1 MMKIKET
8 EMMKIKEE
16 EEEDGEEEEEVPK
29 YRGIKAMPFIIGN
42 ETFEKLGAIGTLS
55 NLLVYLTTVFHLTH
69 ISAANLLNVFNGTT
83 NFATIL
89 GAFICDTYLGRYT
102 TLALSTLNSFLG
114 LLLISLTAAIKK
126 LHPPACGGGGEC
138 AKPTTGQMGFLLCGF
153 AMLIVGAAGIRPC
166 NLAFGADQF
175 NPKTESGKRGINSF
189 FNWYFF
195 TLTFA
200 QMVSVTLVVY
210 IQSEVSW
217 SVGLGIPAAFMFFSG
232 ALFFSGDRMYVKVKP
247 EGSPLTGIV
256 QVLVVAAKNRK
267 MKLPDQPSLSLF
279 NNYTPAKSLNSK
291 LPYTSQF
298 RFLDKAA
305 IACEDDTKKA
315 EDGGWGGANPWR
327 LCSLQQVEETKC
339 VLRVV
344 PFWAAAIL
352 YHVAMAQQQQYVVF
366 QALQSDRHLGPNFQ
380 IPAATYTIFSMLAL
394 TLFVPLYDRFL
405 VPFLRRYTRKE
416 EGITLLQRLGIG
428 IVLSVL
434 ASFVSAF
441 VEQRRRRD
449 AHASGGSIS
458 SMSALWLVPQLSLA
472 GLSEAFTSI
481 GLVEF
486 YYKQFPENMKSVGGS
501 FFFLGM
507 GASSYLNSFLI
518 SIVHRTTE
526 SAKTGNWLPEDLNKG
541 RLDYFYFLVTGLG
554 VINMAYFL
562 ACSSWYQY
570 KEGTGGEIKET
581 EMEPKSVENKLAV

>member
-1 MMKIKET
+1 MEDHTHGRESNEKIAAMNGHDEP
-8 EMMKIKEE
+8 E
-16 EEEDGEEEEEVPK
+16 PN

-55 NLLVYLTTVFHLTH
+55 NLLVYLTTVFHLKH
-69 ISAANLLNVFNGTT
+69 ITAANLLNIFNGTT

-102 TLALSTLNSFLG
+102 TLGISTVNSFLG
-114 LLLISLTAAIKK
+114 LLLISLTAVFKK
-126 LHPPACGGGGEC
+126 LHPPACSTEGKCVG
-138 AKPTTGQMGFLLCGF
+138 PTAGQMAFLLCGF
-153 AMLIVGAAGIRPC
+153 GMLIVGAAGIRPC

-217 SVGLGIPAAFMFFSG
+217 SIGLGIPAIFMAVSG
-232 ALFFSGDRMYVKVKP
+232 SLFFLGDRMYVKVKP

-256 QVLVVAAKNRK
+256 QVLVVALKKRRL
-267 MKLPDQPSLSLF
+267 KLPEEPSLSLF
-279 NNYTPAKSLNSK
+279 NYSPPKSINSK
-291 LPYTSQF
+291 LSYTNQL

-305 IACEDDTKKA
+305 IMTGEDKLKV
-315 EDGGWGGANPWR
+315 EGSSANPWR
-327 LCSLQQVEETKC
+327 LCSLQQVEEAKC
-339 VLRVV
+339 VFRVI
-344 PFWAAAIL
+344 PIWASAIL
-352 YHVAMAQQQQYVVF
+352 FHIALSQQSQYGVF
-366 QALQSDRHLGPNFQ
+366 QALQSDRQFGPKFQ
-380 IPAATYTIFSMLAL
+380 IPAATYSIFSMLSL
-394 TLFVPLYDRFL
+394 TLFVPLYDRFI
-405 VPFLRRYTRKE
+405 VPFLRRYTKKE

-428 IVLSVL
+428 IALSVV

-441 VEQRRRRD
+441 VEERRRHI
-449 AHASGGSIS
+449 ALTKPMLKGGSVS
-458 SMSALWLVPQLSLA
+458 SMSAMWLVPQLSLA
-472 GLSEAFTSI
+472 GLAEAFTSI

-486 YYKQFPENMKSVGGS
+486 YYKQFPENMRSVAGS

-507 GASSYLNSFLI
+507 AASSYLNSFLI

-526 SAKTGNWLPEDLNKG
+526 NAKTGNWLPEDLNQG

-554 VINMAYFL
+554 VLNLAYFL
-562 ACSSWYQY
+562 LCSKWYQY
-570 KEGTGGEIKET
+570 KEGTEGAIKET
-581 EMEPKSVENKLAV
+581 EMEPKKLDNKNAV

>member
-1 MMKIKET
+1 MTKDSLHDDEREERK
-8 EMMKIKEE
+8 KEE
-16 EEEDGEEEEEVPK
+16 EKMEGEEECPK

-42 ETFEKLGAIGTLS
+42 ETFEKLGTIGTLS
-55 NLLVYLTTVFHLTH
+55 NLLVYLTTVFHLSH
-69 ISAANLLNVFNGTT
+69 IAAVNLINVFNGTS

-89 GAFICDTYLGRYT
+89 GAFICDTYLGRYS
-102 TLALSTLNSFLG
+102 TLAISTLNSFLG

-126 LHPPACGGGGEC
+126 LHPPSCSGGGGEC
-138 AKPTTGQMGFLLCGF
+138 AGPTSGQMAFLLCGF

-210 IQSEVSW
+210 VQSEVSW
-217 SVGLGIPAAFMFFSG
+217 SIGLGIPAAFMLFSA
-232 ALFFSGDRMYVKVKP
+232 ALFFAGDRLYVKVKP
-247 EGSPLTGIV
+247 EGSPLTSIV
-256 QVLVVAAKNRK
+256 QVLVAAVRKRK
-267 MKLPDQPSLSLF
+267 MELPEEPSFSLF
-279 NNYTPAKSLNSK
+279 NYTPAKSLNSK

-305 IACEDDTKKA
+305 IMCEEEKKRA
-315 EDGGWGGANPWR
+315 EGPAGNPWR
-327 LCSLQQVEETKC
+327 LCSMQQVEETKC
-339 VLRVV
+339 VIRVLPV
-344 PFWAAAIL
+344 WAAAIL
-352 YHVAMAQQQQYVVF
+352 YHVVMAQQQQYVVF
-366 QALQSDRHLGPNFQ
+366 QALQSNRHLGGGFR
-380 IPAATYTIFSMLAL
+380 IPAATYTIFSQL
-394 TLFVPLYDRFL
+394 TLTLVIPLYDRFI

-428 IVLSVL
+428 IAISVL
-434 ASFVSAF
+434 APLVSAF
-441 VEQRRRRD
+441 VEQRRRRE
-449 AHASGGSIS
+449 APASSGSIS

-472 GLSEAFTSI
+472 GLSEAFAAI

-486 YYKQFPENMKSVGGS
+486 YYKQFPENMRSVGGS
-501 FFFLGM
+501 FFFLGL

-518 SIVHRTTE
+518 SAVHRITE
-526 SAKTGNWLPEDLNKG
+526 NAKTGNWLPEDLNKG

-554 VINMAYFL
+554 VLNLAYFL
-562 ACSSWYQY
+562 VCSSWYHY
-570 KEGTGGEIKET
+570 KEGTGGAIKEA
-581 EMEPKSVENKLAV
+581 EMEPKNVDSKYEV